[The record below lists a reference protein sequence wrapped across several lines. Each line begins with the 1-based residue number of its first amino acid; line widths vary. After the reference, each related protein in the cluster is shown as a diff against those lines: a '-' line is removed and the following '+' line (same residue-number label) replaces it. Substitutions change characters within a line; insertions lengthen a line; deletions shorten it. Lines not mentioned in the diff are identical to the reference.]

1 MKYIY
6 YGDLGLSLNI
16 LNQIGKLRTEK
27 NNNRGD
33 WGLIQQQLKAGQEIS
48 IRPATE
54 KEKENMK
61 RWALQ
66 FA

>member
-1 MKYIY
+1 MKYVY
-6 YGDLGLSLNI
+6 YGDLKVSLNA
-16 LNQIGKLRTEK
+16 LNNIGALRTEK
-27 NNNRGD
+27 DNKRSD